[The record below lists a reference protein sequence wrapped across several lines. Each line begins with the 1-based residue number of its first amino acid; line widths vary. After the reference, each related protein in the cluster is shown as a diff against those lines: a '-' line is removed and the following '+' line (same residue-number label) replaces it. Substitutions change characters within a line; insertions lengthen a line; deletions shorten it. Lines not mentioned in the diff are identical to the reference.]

1 MSKSPILLAPTLGR
15 KTLNNTYRYPGGN
28 LTILLDASETAGAFA
43 LVESAQ
49 IPGGEPPLHKH
60 EREDELFYV
69 MEGKVSF
76 WSGGVVRHLEAGESI
91 FLPRQVPHAFR
102 VKSKVARCL
111 TYIAPAGFED
121 WFRML
126 GKPAESFV
134 LPDNAEPPNAE
145 MRRRAEVLAP
155 TFGIQLLGPAPEF

>member
-1 MSKSPILLAPTLGR
+1 MPNLQMSTAPMRGH
-15 KTLNNTYRYPGGN
+15 KTLNNTYRYPGGT
-28 LTILLDASETAGAFA
+28 LTILADGSETGGAFA
-43 LVESAQ
+43 LVESMQ
-49 IPGGEPPLHKH
+49 IPGGEPPLHLH

-69 MEGKVSF
+69 IEGQVSF
-76 WSGGVVRHLEAGESI
+76 WGGGVVHHLEAGESI

-134 LPDNAEPPNAE
+134 LPDHAQPPDAE
-145 MRRRAEVLAP
+145 MMRKVE
-155 TFGIQLLGPAPEF
+155 